1 MYNMLKYGTLH
12 YLLIHQNHF
21 HTSFGIPGLNIPQIY
36 DSNSKF
42 QRFPSSTNHIKF
54 FCHLIRDN
62 KLCVK
67 FQPTTQRLQIKK
79 PKINKTKYQG
89 TNLLQ

>member
-1 MYNMLKYGTLH
+1 MLKYGTLH

-42 QRFPSSTNHIKF
+42 QRLPSSINILDHIKF
-54 FCHLIRDN
+54 FCHLICDN
-62 KLCVK
+62 KLGVK
-67 FQPTTQRLQIKK
+67 FQPNTQRLQIKK
-79 PKINKTKYQG
+79 TKIK
-89 TNLLQ
+89 